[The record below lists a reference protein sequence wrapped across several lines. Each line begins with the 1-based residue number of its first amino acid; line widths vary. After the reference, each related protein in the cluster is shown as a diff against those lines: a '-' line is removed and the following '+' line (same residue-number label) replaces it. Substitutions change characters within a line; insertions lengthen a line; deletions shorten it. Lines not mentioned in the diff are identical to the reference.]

1 LFCAHRDDWV
11 SNQPSKKPSAE
22 AVAIAAA
29 NSITSRDRF
38 TGWPGLPL
46 GVLWR
51 PFDANTATHRRN
63 RTGKVGGG
71 TRSARLS
78 KT

>member
-1 LFCAHRDDWV
+1 V
-11 SNQPSKKPSAE
+11 SNQPSRKPSAE

-29 NSITSRDRF
+29 NSIASRACF
-38 TGWPGLPL
+38 TGWRGLPL
-46 GVLWR
+46 EALWL

>member
-1 LFCAHRDDWV
+1 V
-11 SNQPSKKPSAE
+11 SNQPSRKPSAE

-29 NSITSRDRF
+29 NSIASRACF

-46 GVLWR
+46 EALWQ
-51 PFDANTATHRRN
+51 PFDANTATHRQSN
-63 RTGKVGGG
+63 RTGKVGGC
-71 TRSARLS
+71 SARLS